1 MNENEMNLLENQLRS
16 WQPRRPSPR
25 IKRRLFAS
33 TFSCEA
39 SGLSLRWLAPA
50 AACLMLALT
59 IASQQQP
66 GLSATSARHQA
77 VMGMISS
84 NVNYTNILAEN
95 DVPGR
100 NRILPASF
108 EWTNLSRIT
117 SSISPFSPGRMN

>member
-1 MNENEMNLLENQLRS
+1 
-16 WQPRRPSPR
+16 
-25 IKRRLFAS
+25 
-33 TFSCEA
+33 
-39 SGLSLRWLAPA
+39 
-50 AACLMLALT
+50 MLALT